1 MMKVVGSGQALQD
14 ERRWVVKLEC
24 GHEVVVVSTSR
35 PTSAECDQCRTV
47 CEPCPDCKAC
57 RAGDATCRAC
67 GHDGCICKP
76 LRPREG

>member
-35 PTSAECDQCRTV
+35 PTSAECDQCRPSATQ
-47 CEPCPDCKAC
+47 C
-57 RAGDATCRAC
+57 RKRM
-67 GHDGCICKP
+67 
-76 LRPREG
+76 RPRTDETKEG